1 VHELSIDDADPDEFH
16 AMFPNLGLLGVISTI
31 TFQCVET
38 FNISG
43 QEAITTIEDCE
54 IDLFGPGTLTRPSFE
69 RFLRDAEYARVEWWP
84 QRGAERVLVWQCQ
97 QMRTQ
102 LGFKPAR
109 YEEFTEHPEA
119 AEVAAS
125 VLFTIIGNLDDLAQA
140 KPKLEASF
148 DQLAQVLEF
157 LATAKGLGSAGRLLA
172 KFISHALEFGVD
184 AAITFMEPFAT
195 SSSASCRNSSPPC

>member
-1 VHELSIDDADPDEFH
+1 
-16 AMFPNLGLLGVISTI
+16 
-31 TFQCVET
+31 
-38 FNISG
+38 
-43 QEAITTIEDCE
+43 
-54 IDLFGPGTLTRPSFE
+54 
-69 RFLRDAEYARVEWWP
+69 
-84 QRGAERVLVWQCQ
+84 
-97 QMRTQ
+97 MRTQ

-109 YEEFTEHPEA
+109 YEEFTDHPEA

-184 AAITFMEPFAT
+184 AAITFVEPFAHLIK
-195 SSSASCRNSSPPC
+195 RELPNSSPPC